1 MAGVKK
7 ESWAKCDKK
16 HKMLHCV
23 CLRGGV
29 VGWAGGGGGGVRSDG
44 C

>member
-7 ESWAKCDKK
+7 ESWAKYDKK
-16 HKMLHCV
+16 HKNVTV
-23 CLRGGV
+23 CMCGGV
-29 VGWAGGGGGGVRSDG
+29 VGWAGEGVRSDG